1 MSVWLLTDAAM
12 DAHQAPDHPERP
24 ERRGA
29 AATGVRAAAGD
40 RLVEPVCEVATN
52 DQITAVHADEYLA
65 MLVDA
70 DDRGGGWLDPDTY
83 LVAGSLQ
90 AARLAAGA
98 TILAA
103 RAVSAG
109 DAEVAFA
116 VVRPPG
122 HHASRARGSG
132 FCLLNNVAIAVAGLR
147 ASGAAQRVAIVD
159 WDVHHGDGTQAIFG
173 ADPDVCYT
181 STHQF
186 PFYPGTG
193 ARDENGVGSTHNRPL
208 AAGSGDEEF
217 VEAWLSELLPAIEA
231 FDPAAIL
238 VSAGYDAH
246 RADPLAQ
253 LDVTEVG
260 YATVARELGTLS
272 RRLGLA
278 GVALTLEGGYDLE
291 TLQASTEATVAG
303 ILAGREAR

>member
-1 MSVWLLTDAAM
+1 VSVWLLTDAAM

-40 RLVEPVCEVATN
+40 RLVEPACEVATD
-52 DQITAVHADEYLA
+52 DQITAVHGDEYLA
-65 MLVDA
+65 TLVDA

-83 LVAGSLQ
+83 LVAGSLR

-98 TILAA
+98 TLQAA

-122 HHASRARGSG
+122 HHASRAGGSG

-159 WDVHHGDGTQAIFG
+159 WDVHHGDGSQAIFW

-193 ARDENGVGSTHNRPL
+193 ARAERGVGSTHNRPL
-208 AAGSGDEEF
+208 AAGNGDEEF

-260 YATVARELGTLS
+260 YATVARELGALS

-291 TLQASTEATVAG
+291 ALQASTGATVSG
-303 ILAGREAR
+303 ILAGREVR

>member
-40 RLVEPVCEVATN
+40 RLVEPACEVATN
-52 DQITAVHADEYLA
+52 DHITAVHGNEYLA

-83 LVAGSLQ
+83 LVAGSLL

-98 TILAA
+98 TLQAA

-193 ARDENGVGSTHNRPL
+193 ARAERGVGSTHNRPL

-231 FDPAAIL
+231 FDPAAIV

-260 YATVARELGTLS
+260 YATVARELGALS

-291 TLQASTEATVAG
+291 ALQASTEATVAG
-303 ILAGREAR
+303 ILAGREVC

>member
-1 MSVWLLTDAAM
+1 VSVWLLTDAAM

-40 RLVEPVCEVATN
+40 RLVEPACEVATN
-52 DQITAVHADEYLA
+52 DHITAVHGNEYLA

-83 LVAGSLQ
+83 LVAGSLL

-98 TILAA
+98 TLQAA

-193 ARDENGVGSTHNRPL
+193 ARAERGVGSTHNRPL

-231 FDPAAIL
+231 FDPAAIV

-260 YATVARELGTLS
+260 YATVARELGALS

-291 TLQASTEATVAG
+291 ALQASTEATVAG
-303 ILAGREAR
+303 ILAGREVC

>member
-1 MSVWLLTDAAM
+1 VSVWLLTDAAM

-24 ERRGA
+24 ERRDA
-29 AATGVRAAAGD
+29 AAAGVRSAAGD
-40 RLVEPVCEVATN
+40 RLVEPACEGATD
-52 DQITAVHADEYLA
+52 DQITAVHGDAYLA
-65 MLVDA
+65 MLGDA
-70 DDRGGGWLDPDTY
+70 DEAGGGWLDPDTY
-83 LVAGSLQ
+83 LVAGSLR

-98 TILAA
+98 TLQAA
-103 RAVSAG
+103 RAASVG

-173 ADPDVCYT
+173 ADPDVCFT

-193 ARDENGVGSTHNRPL
+193 ARVERGVGSTHNRPL

-260 YATVARELGTLS
+260 YATVARELGALS
-272 RRLGLA
+272 RRLGLT

-291 TLQASTEATVAG
+291 ALQASTEATVAG